1 MTYFF
6 KKIFNKFQVYF
17 VYYLN
22 KNTRDFFFIL
32 IKRKFL
38 RLLDIN
44 KNDKIKNKYINS
56 WCESKKISEE
66 NFYRKIGIKNH
77 KNFFHEKKAFY
88 NSAIN
93 KQKKIGFKMGGM
105 AHLNLIYNLTI
116 HLKPKNILETGVAF
130 GWSTLVFVLSK
141 RNFSKLTSLDLDYP
155 SMSSHKFVG
164 RALPSNLRTKFKLL
178 KGVDYKFLKNF
189 SEEKKY
195 FDFIHYDSDKSYD
208 GRKKNYN
215 LIWKIL
221 KKKGC
226 FISDDIS
233 DNSAFYEFVN
243 SNKAK
248 YYIIKL
254 EKKFIGILFK

>member
-1 MTYFF
+1 MTYFL
-6 KKIFNKFQVYF
+6 KKILNKFKVYF
-17 VYYLN
+17 FYYLN
-22 KNTRDFFFIL
+22 KDTREFFFIL
-32 IKRKFL
+32 IKRKFYTL
-38 RLLDIN
+38 FDITN
-44 KNDKIKNKYINS
+44 NNKIKNEFINS
-56 WCESKKISEE
+56 WCDRKKITEE
-66 NFYRKIGIKNH
+66 NFYKKIGIKKW
-77 KNFFHEKKAFY
+77 KNFFLENKTFY

-116 HLKPKNILETGVAF
+116 YLKPKNILETGVAF

-141 RNFSKLTSLDLDYP
+141 KNFSKLTSLDLDYP

-164 RALPSNLRTKFKLL
+164 MALPSNLRTKFKLL

-189 SEEKKY
+189 KDKKKY

-221 KKKGC
+221 EKKGC

-233 DNSAFYEFVN
+233 DNSAFYEFIN
-243 SNKAK
+243 SIKVK

-254 EKKFIGILFK
+254 EKKFVGILFK